1 MTFETLRRL
10 RTISHSTLFWPVA
23 TLLAILFYN
32 SLVNPSFFAIEMKN
46 GQLYGSLVD
55 ICFRATPLILVALGM
70 TLVIATGG
78 VDLSVGAVAALSAS
92 TAALS
97 FSQGLGWE
105 SSLAL
110 ALGMGLAVGSLNALL
125 IAGLGLQPIVASLIA
140 MVAGRGVAQ
149 LFVDGQIAP
158 LTDPSYVWIGT
169 GAAFGLP
176 FSLWLAL
183 FAIVALGLATR
194 KTSTGLFVEAVGSN
208 ATASRFIGLS
218 VARVKWFV
226 YALAGFMA
234 ALSGVVMS
242 ANIRAVDVN
251 NLGLFLELDAILAVV
266 IGGTRL
272 TGGRFTLMGSALGAL
287 IIQTVATTINTQ
299 GVAVELMLMV
309 KAAVVIAIC
318 LAQSDRLRS
327 RVKRVGVQPEMK
339 AAS

>member
-1 MTFETLRRL
+1 MKSFMR
-10 RTISHSTLFWPVA
+10 STLFWPLA
-23 TLLAILFYN
+23 TLLAILAYN
-32 SLVNPSFFAIEMKN
+32 ALVNPSFFALEVKN
-46 GQLYGSLVD
+46 GQLYGSVID
-55 ICFRATPLILVALGM
+55 ICFRATPLILVSLGM

-78 VDLSVGAVAALSAS
+78 VDLSVGTVAALAAS
-92 TAALS
+92 SAALS
-97 FSQGLGWE
+97 FAQGLGWPP
-105 SSLAL
+105 AL
-110 ALGMGLAVGSLNALL
+110 AIALAVGLAVGSLNALL
-125 IAGLGLQPIVASLIA
+125 IAGFGLQPIVASLIA

-149 LFVDGQIAP
+149 LFVSGQISP
-158 LTDPSYVWIGT
+158 LEDPSYVWIGT
-169 GAAFGLP
+169 GSAFGLP

-183 FAIVALGLATR
+183 VTIVAITVLTR
-194 KTSTGLFVEAVGSN
+194 KTSTGLFIEAVGSN

-218 VARVKWFV
+218 VSKVKWFV
-226 YALAGFMA
+226 YALSGLMA
-234 ALSGVVMS
+234 ALSGIVMS

-272 TGGRFTLMGSALGAL
+272 TGGRFTLVGSALGAL

-299 GVAVELMLMV
+299 GVAVEFMLMV

-327 RVKRVGVQPEMK
+327 RIRKVRVQPEMR

>member
-1 MTFETLRRL
+1 MIRS
-10 RTISHSTLFWPVA
+10 ISRSGLVWPLA
-23 TLLAILFYN
+23 TLLAILVYN
-32 SLVNPSFFAIEMKN
+32 AFVNPTFFAVEMKN
-46 GQLYGSLVD
+46 GQLYGSVID

-70 TLVIATGG
+70 TLVIATSG

-92 TAALS
+92 SAALG
-97 FSQGLGWE
+97 FAQGLGWE
-105 SSLAL
+105 GALAL
-110 ALGMGLAVGSLNALL
+110 ALGVGLVVGSLNALL
-125 IAGLGLQPIVASLIA
+125 IAGFGLQPIVASLIA

-149 LFVDGQIAP
+149 LLVDGQIAT
-158 LTDPSYVWIGT
+158 LSDPSYLWIGT
-169 GAAFGLP
+169 GGAFGLP

-183 FAIVALGLATR
+183 IMIVVLALLTR
-194 KTSTGLFVEAVGSN
+194 KTSAGLFVEAVGSN
-208 ATASRFIGLS
+208 ATASRYIGLS
-218 VARVKWFV
+218 VSRVKWFV
-226 YALAGFMA
+226 YALAGLMA

-272 TGGRFTLMGSALGAL
+272 TGGRFTLLGSALGAL

-318 LAQSDRLRS
+318 LAQSDRLRI
-327 RVKRVGVQPEMK
+327 RVRKARLQPEMK